1 MKNGPGPRPARV
13 PEPFRARSRGP
24 EVKFVMVTGPGRGFV
39 RRNDE
44 ATIVRANRPQKSN
57 DPAKEA
63 LSAIEDALRMRGD
76 ESTPPLR
83 PMPPVEGER
92 RSGGDLFQDD
102 VTPPAWAE
110 ESPVRRAANDDRA
123 AIGKIL
129 QTLQRRP

>member
-1 MKNGPGPRPARV
+1 
-13 PEPFRARSRGP
+13 
-24 EVKFVMVTGPGRGFV
+24 MVTGPGRGFV

-44 ATIVRANRPQKSN
+44 ATIVMANIPQKSN

-76 ESTPPLR
+76 ESTPPGR
-83 PMPPVEGER
+83 PISPVEAER
-92 RSGGDLFQDD
+92 RNASGGDLFHDPA
-102 VTPPAWAE
+102 TPPAWGE

-129 QTLQRRP
+129 QT